1 MTAMQNLP
9 STPVLEPILPLQAE
23 AMPEEQKFRLLKMIV
38 RKRSAQVGG
47 TITLLLIFLALFGRL
62 VTPYDPFDLDTVNRL
77 HPPSLQH
84 PFGTDEEGRDVL
96 SRIMY
101 GSRFTVEIIL
111 LTAFISTS
119 GGILLG
125 LPSAYFGKTV
135 DLLIMRL
142 VDILLSFPYILLV
155 LAVVAILGPN
165 LMNAM
170 LAIGFAGIPGF
181 ARLTRSTILIVRK
194 QDFVTAER
202 ALGAGDLD
210 IMLRTIFPNILS
222 QLVVFL
228 TLSMP
233 ISVLSAA
240 ALSFI
245 GLGAQPPMPEW
256 GAMLVNSRTFI
267 TTASWV
273 VWAPGLSIF
282 VVVLGINLFGNAIR
296 DVLDPRESMNR
307 K

>member
-1 MTAMQNLP
+1 MQNSP
-9 STPVLEPILPLQAE
+9 EPEIQVSIQQLNTD
-23 AMPEEQKFRLLKMIV
+23 AMMEEQKFRLLKKVI

-47 TITLLLIFLALFGRL
+47 SLSLLLIFLALFGGFI
-62 VTPYDPFDLDTVNRL
+62 TPYDPFKLDTINRL
-77 HPPSLQH
+77 QAPTLRH
-84 PFGTDEEGRDVL
+84 PFGTDEEGRDVF
-96 SRIMY
+96 SRIIY
-101 GSRFTVEIIL
+101 GSRFTVQIIL
-111 LTAFISTS
+111 LTALISTS

-135 DLLIMRL
+135 DMLVMRL
-142 VDILLSFPYILLV
+142 VDVMLSFPYILLV
-155 LAVVAILGPN
+155 LAIVAILGPN

-170 LAIGFAGIPGF
+170 IAIGIAGIPGF
-181 ARLTRSTILIVRK
+181 ARLTRSTILIVR
-194 QDFVTAER
+194 QMDFVTAER
-202 ALGAGDLD
+202 ALGAGDVR
-210 IMLRTIFPNILS
+210 IMLRTIFPNIVS

-307 K
+307 R